1 MTRIS
6 AALLVALLVASRAAS
21 AAAEGIVAG
30 TVVTFQGQHA
40 LTDVNVSL
48 VNVLT
53 GRTIAITR
61 PDKAGAFSF
70 RSVPSGEYGVE
81 AVDRTACDI
90 SRVFAVSQ
98 GSMTVLL
105 LRLKDR
111 ELCSGPVRF
120 A

>member
-6 AALLVALLVASRAAS
+6 AALLVALLVATRAAY
-21 AAAEGIVAG
+21 AAAQGTVAG
-30 TVVTFQGQHA
+30 TVVSFQGA
-40 LTDVNVSL
+40 RTLNDVNVSL

-53 GRTIAITR
+53 GQTIATTR

-70 RSVPSGEYGVE
+70 RSVPPGEYGVE
-81 AVDRTACDI
+81 AINKTACDI
-90 SRVFAVSQ
+90 SRVFDVSQ

-105 LRLKDR
+105 LRLKDK
-111 ELCSGPVRF
+111 ELCSGPIRF